1 MKNSK
6 SWDVNVD
13 NVVISKLVKTKLILS
28 ISTNILISYK
38 PLVLIMPK
46 LGGYIKISKVNDGDL
61 YCLSWDLN
69 VPEDAEFESFTIIYI
84 DYLLVSDNKYYL

>member
-1 MKNSK
+1 
-6 SWDVNVD
+6 
-13 NVVISKLVKTKLILS
+13 
-28 ISTNILISYK
+28 
-38 PLVLIMPK
+38 MPK